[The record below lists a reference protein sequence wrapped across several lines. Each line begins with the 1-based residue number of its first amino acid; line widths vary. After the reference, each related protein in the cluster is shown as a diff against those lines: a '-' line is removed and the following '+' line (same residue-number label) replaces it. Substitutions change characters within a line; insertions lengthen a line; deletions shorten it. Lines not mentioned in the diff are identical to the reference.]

1 MSVHMCHAGGHRQC
15 VISESFPAMY
25 PYHRIVAAPKTKIV
39 LPRDEAKTAKTCAVR
54 MRNSPKH
61 CWACENGCDTK

>member
-1 MSVHMCHAGGHRQC
+1 MSVHMCGGHRQC
-15 VISESFPAMY
+15 IISESFPAMY